1 MADFNIAYR
10 ITKENEGGYHNGG
23 GVNSSD
29 LGGETFKGIARRI
42 HPLWPGWFFVDQ
54 AKRTSGFPMSAL
66 RDELIN
72 KMVLEFYKKMF
83 WDVNRLDDLISQP
96 IANELFDTGVNMGT
110 GVASRFLQQGV
121 NYLNRNQKGFRDLV
135 VDGKIGNMTLATVN
149 SLSTLDSKYLFNLLN
164 IMQGA
169 RYLEIMDRNPSQED
183 FIRGWLQRVEI
194 MR

>member
-23 GVNSSD
+23 GVNSND
-29 LGGETFKGIARRI
+29 TGGETFKGIARRM
-42 HPLWPGWFFVDQ
+42 HPSWPGWVLVDQ
-54 AKRTSGFPMSAL
+54 AKRTSGFPMTAL

-72 KMVLEFYKKMF
+72 KMVMEFYKKIF

-110 GVASRFLQQGV
+110 GIASMFLQQGV
-121 NYLNRNQKGFRDLV
+121 NYLNRNQKGFRDLA

-169 RYLEIMDRNPSQED
+169 RYLEIMDKNTSQED